1 MKSRW
6 SRWRRLSVHADHG
19 VAAGEF
25 SAGAPFDVALDDPL
39 FVYLQQRPGTV
50 AVKDLDLQSPAL
62 DAIREAGIDVVV
74 PLVSHGELI
83 GVLNLGPRRSERP
96 YSLDDR
102 RLLDNLAGNAAAAI
116 RVAHLVRHR
125 AEEAQARERIDQELK
140 VATLIQQQF
149 LPQKAPAP
157 DGWTV
162 SPHYRPARE
171 VGGDF
176 YDFIPLPEGR
186 IGLVVGDVT
195 DKGVPAAM
203 VMATTHSILRSDAP
217 RLVDPG
223 PVLSRA
229 NELLCAE
236 MPPNMF
242 VTCLYAVLDP
252 ATGHLRF
259 ANAGHNLPCIHT
271 GHGVVEPRATGMPLG
286 LMPGLSYEEQEVTI
300 EPASALLL
308 YSDGVVEAHDPA
320 GELYGFPRLRAL
332 MGRTAPDADVIA
344 TVLSDLEEFTGP
356 MWEQEDDITLVS
368 IARAPVGS
376 PTPPEPAPLL
386 AAFEVP
392 SDLGNERLA
401 ADRVVEAV
409 APLELAQPV
418 VDRLRTVVAEATMNA
433 IEHGNE
439 CRSEVPVRVRVTAS
453 DDVLTV
459 VVVDQGG
466 ADELR
471 TAEVPDLE
479 AKLAGHQTPRGW
491 GLYLMQAMVD
501 GLEVTTDGEE
511 RTVTLTIRLDR
522 DKETAQ

>member
-1 MKSRW
+1 VRSRW
-6 SRWRRLSVHADHG
+6 SRWRRVG
-19 VAAGEF
+19 VRTDAPTEEFTAA
-25 SAGAPFDVALDDPL
+25 APFDVALDDPL
-39 FVYLQQRPGTV
+39 FVHLQQHPGTV
-50 AVKDLDLQSPAL
+50 AVKDLELDSPAL
-62 DAIREAGIDVVV
+62 DAIREAGIEAVV
-74 PLVSHGELI
+74 PLVSQGELI

-125 AEEAQARERIDQELK
+125 AEQAQQRERIDQELK

-149 LPQKAPAP
+149 LPQHAPAP

-176 YDFIPLPEGR
+176 YDFIPLPGGR

-217 RLVDPG
+217 RLIDPG
-223 PVLSRA
+223 AVLSRA

-271 GHGVVEPRATGMPLG
+271 PTGVVEPRATGMPLG
-286 LMPGLSYEEQEVTI
+286 LLPGLDYEEQEVTI
-300 EPASALLL
+300 EPGSVALL
-308 YSDGVVEAHDPA
+308 YSDGVVEAHNPA
-320 GELYGFPRLRAL
+320 GELYGFPRLRSL
-332 MGRTAPDADVIA
+332 MGRTAADADVVA
-344 TVLSDLEEFTGP
+344 TVLSDLEDFTGP
-356 MWEQEDDITLVS
+356 VWEQEDDITLVS
-368 IARAPVGS
+368 IARAAVRAEPLPVNGTS
-376 PTPPEPAPLL
+376 LV
-386 AAFEVP
+386 AFEVA
-392 SDLGNERLA
+392 SDLGNERA
-401 ADRVVEAV
+401 AAERVVEEV
-409 APLELAQPV
+409 AALRLPTPV
-418 VDRLRTVVAEATMNA
+418 LDRLRTVVAEATMNA

-439 CRSEVPVRVRVTAS
+439 CRSEVPVRLRVEAS
-453 DDVLTV
+453 EGALTV
-459 VVVDQGG
+459 HVVDQGG
-466 ADELR
+466 AEELPP
-471 TAEVPDLE
+471 AEAPDLE
-479 AKLAGHQTPRGW
+479 AKLAGLQTPRGW
-491 GLYLMQAMVD
+491 GLYLMRAMVD
-501 GLEVTTDGEE
+501 ELEVTSDGDE
-511 RTVTLTIRLDR
+511 RTVALTIRLDR
-522 DKETAQ
+522 DEEAAR